1 MILFHPSSVGLL
13 MSDAQS
19 IDPAYLNTEELRTM
33 AKKKTK
39 TDAEKAILAPLK
51 EKSLSAG
58 AKTELKTMAKEFI
71 FGYHKTVETKFMDKG
86 LACEDKAIALLN
98 HLWFKN
104 YKKNTVRVKDEF
116 LTGECDINDEDE
128 DQTIDTKVAWDLST
142 FPILS
147 EDAHD
152 PLYLWQG
159 VCYMRLYKRS
169 RHKVT
174 YVMLDTPDD
183 LLKPWDQIELHKVE
197 DRIPLRMRV
206 TSITYERD
214 MALEAKMI
222 AKLTVAREYLYNLIA
237 QIKLEHKENA

>member
-1 MILFHPSSVGLL
+1 MILFHPSSIGLL

-19 IDPAYLNTEELRTM
+19 IDPAFLNTEELRTM

-39 TDAEKAILAPLK
+39 TEAEKAILAPLK

-58 AKTELKTMAKEFI
+58 AKTELKTMAKEFL

-104 YKKNTVRVKDEF
+104 YKKNTVRVKDEY
-116 LTGECDINDEDE
+116 LTGECDIDDEDG
-128 DQTIDTKVAWDLST
+128 TIDTKVAWDLST
-142 FPILS
+142 FPALS

-152 PLYLWQG
+152 TMYMWQG
-159 VCYMRLYKRS
+159 VAYMRLYKRP
-169 RHKVT
+169 RHTVA

-197 DRIPLRMRV
+197 DRIPLHMRV
-206 TSITYERD
+206 TTITYERD
-214 MALEAKMI
+214 MALEEKMI
-222 AKLTVAREYLYNLIA
+222 NKLAVCREFYSQIVA
-237 QIKLEHKENA
+237 QIKLEKGFNS

>member
-1 MILFHPSSVGLL
+1 MILFHPSSIGLL

-19 IDPAYLNTEELRTM
+19 IDPAFLNTEELRTM

-39 TDAEKAILAPLK
+39 TEAEKAILAPLK

-58 AKTELKTMAKEFI
+58 AKTELKTMAKEFL

-116 LTGECDINDEDE
+116 LTGECDIDDEDG
-128 DQTIDTKVAWDLST
+128 TIDTKVSWDLST
-142 FPILS
+142 FPALS

-152 PLYLWQG
+152 AMYMWQG
-159 VCYMRLYKRS
+159 VAYMRLFKRP
-169 RHKVT
+169 RHTVAF
-174 YVMLDTPDD
+174 VMLDTPDD
-183 LLKPWDQIELHKVE
+183 LLKPWDQIELHKME
-197 DRIPLRMRV
+197 DRIPLHMRV
-206 TSITYERD
+206 TTITYERD
-214 MALEAKMI
+214 MALEEKMI
-222 AKLTVAREYLYNLIA
+222 NKLAVCRDFYLNTVAQINLEKKANI
-237 QIKLEHKENA
+237 Q